1 MSDNR
6 AINWGN
12 KRTKKGVISVKW
24 RDKDKNGNFIFG
36 LSTTTKI
43 GDIRNYCKVR
53 PLLLTLSSY
62 FSTLSTRP
70 R

>member
-24 RDKDKNGNFIFG
+24 RDKDKNGNFI
-36 LSTTTKI
+36 LVYQRQQK
-43 GDIRNYCKVR
+43 
-53 PLLLTLSSY
+53 
-62 FSTLSTRP
+62 
-70 R
+70 